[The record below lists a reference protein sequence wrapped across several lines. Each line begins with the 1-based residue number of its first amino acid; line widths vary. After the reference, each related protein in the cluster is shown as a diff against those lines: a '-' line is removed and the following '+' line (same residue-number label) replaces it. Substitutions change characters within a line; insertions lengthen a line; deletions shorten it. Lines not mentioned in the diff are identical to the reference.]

1 MIVSPDVIRVTEQR
15 GNRKSMQSLV
25 YKKVEIRSF
34 KVDKHGT
41 EMHMDLRILPE
52 WVDHDGYL
60 TQTSLALILDVIPTV
75 FSFASSPYHAAAV
88 NLRIH
93 HFSRPRLD
101 EIIHFKTT
109 TSSDIHNK
117 LSNIYMEAR
126 SGSSLVATSAI
137 NIIYNKN
144 SFWRSEKI

>member
-1 MIVSPDVIRVTEQR
+1 MRPGPDVLRVTEQR
-15 GNRKSMQSLV
+15 GNRTSMQSLV

-34 KVDKHGT
+34 KVDKKGA
-41 EMHMDLRILPE
+41 EMHMDLRVLPE
-52 WVDHDGYL
+52 WVDHEGYL
-60 TQTSLALILDVIPTV
+60 TETSLSLILDVVPTV

-93 HFSRPRLD
+93 HFSRPRLG
-101 EIIHFKTT
+101 EIIHFKAS
-109 TSSDIHNK
+109 TSSDLHSK

-126 SGSSLVATSAI
+126 SESSLVATSAI